1 VRRSAPPAR
10 LIDRLIKRGS
20 LAQQVTFYSPQ
31 PWGKLTA
38 KKQLHLNPTGSTA
51 VIKPQVINAIPNVEN
66 FLRHC
71 QRQDYRA
78 KSTIVHE
85 GGVSDSLFLI
95 LDGSVSVM
103 VEDESDQDHRLVVS
117 YLNPGDFFGEMSLF
131 VDEPE
136 LRSAMVVAKTHCEVA
151 EISYERFH
159 QIRNQF
165 PDILFAIAR
174 QMSNRL
180 RITTRKL
187 KNLAFVDVS
196 GRIAHTL
203 LDLCKEPDAMT
214 HPDGMQIKITR
225 QELGKIVG
233 CSREM
238 AGRVLKNLEEEG
250 LVSVAG
256 KTMVVYGT
264 R

>member
-1 VRRSAPPAR
+1 M
-10 LIDRLIKRGS
+10 
-20 LAQQVTFYSPQ
+20 
-31 PWGKLTA
+31 
-38 KKQLHLNPTGSTA
+38 
-51 VIKPQVINAIPNVEN
+51 IKPQITNAIPNVEA

-71 QRQDYRA
+71 QRQDYKA
-78 KSTIVHE
+78 KSVIMRQGE
-85 GGVSDSLFLI
+85 QSDSLYLI

-103 VEDESDQDHRLVVS
+103 VEDEADHDHKMVVS
-117 YLNPGDFFGEMSLF
+117 YLNPGDFFGEMGLF
-131 VDEPE
+131 GEEEEV
-136 LRSAMVVAKTHCEVA
+136 RSAMIMAKTQCEVA

-159 QIRNQF
+159 QIRSQF

-174 QMSNRL
+174 QMGVRL
-180 RITTRKL
+180 RQTTRKL
-187 KNLAFVDVS
+187 KDLAFVDVA
-196 GRIAHTL
+196 GRIAQTL

-238 AGRVLKNLEEEG
+238 AGRVLKTLEQDG

-256 KTMVVYGT
+256 KTMVVFGT

>member
-1 VRRSAPPAR
+1 M
-10 LIDRLIKRGS
+10 L
-20 LAQQVTFYSPQ
+20 
-31 PWGKLTA
+31 
-38 KKQLHLNPTGSTA
+38 
-51 VIKPQVINAIPNVEN
+51 KPQITNTLPNVEN

-71 QRQDYRA
+71 QRKSYKA
-78 KSTIVHE
+78 KGMVLQQ
-85 GGVSDSLFLI
+85 GAASDTLYLI

-103 VEDESDQDHRLVVS
+103 VEDESEPGHMLVVA
-117 YLNPGDFFGEMSLF
+117 YLNPGDFVGEMGLF
-131 VDEPE
+131 DDEE
-136 LRSAMVVAKTHCEVA
+136 QVRSAMVVAKTQCEVA

-159 QIRNQF
+159 QIRTQF
-165 PDILFAIAR
+165 PDMLYAVSR
-174 QMSNRL
+174 QLGSRL
-180 RITTRKL
+180 RQTTRKL
-187 KNLAFVDVS
+187 SDLAFVDVS

-238 AGRVLKNLEEEG
+238 AGRVLKSLEEQG
-250 LVSVAG
+250 LIGVKG
-256 KTMVVYGT
+256 KTIVVFGT

>member
-1 VRRSAPPAR
+1 MV
-10 LIDRLIKRGS
+10 
-20 LAQQVTFYSPQ
+20 
-31 PWGKLTA
+31 
-38 KKQLHLNPTGSTA
+38 
-51 VIKPQVINAIPNVEN
+51 KPQIIKALPNVEN

-71 QRQDYRA
+71 QRKDYKA
-78 KSTIVHE
+78 KTQVLQQGEISNM
-85 GGVSDSLFLI
+85 LYLI
-95 LDGSVSVM
+95 LEGSVSVM
-103 VEDESDQDHRLVVS
+103 VEDESQEGHMMVVA
-117 YLNPGDFFGEMSLF
+117 YLNPGDFVGEMGLF
-131 VDEPE
+131 EEEEQV
-136 LRSAMVVAKTHCEVA
+136 RSAMVVAKTQCEIA

-159 QIRNQF
+159 QIRGQF
-165 PDILFAIAR
+165 PDILYAISR
-174 QMSNRL
+174 QISVRL
-180 RITTRKL
+180 RQTTRKL
-187 KNLAFVDVS
+187 TDLAFVDVS

-238 AGRVLKNLEEEG
+238 AGRVLKTLEQDG

-256 KTMVVYGT
+256 KTMVVFGT

>member
-1 VRRSAPPAR
+1 M
-10 LIDRLIKRGS
+10 
-20 LAQQVTFYSPQ
+20 
-31 PWGKLTA
+31 
-38 KKQLHLNPTGSTA
+38 
-51 VIKPQVINAIPNVEN
+51 IKPQIVNAIPNVES

-71 QRQDYRA
+71 QRQEY
-78 KSTIVHE
+78 KSKSVIMRQGE
-85 GGVSDSLFLI
+85 DSNSLYLI

-103 VEDESDQDHRLVVS
+103 VEDEADKEHKMVVS
-117 YLNPGDFFGEMSLF
+117 YLNPGDFFGEMGLF
-131 VDEPE
+131 GKEEEEV
-136 LRSAMVVAKTHCEVA
+136 RSAMIVAKTQCEVA

-159 QIRNQF
+159 QIRAQL
-165 PDILFAIAR
+165 PDILFAVAQ
-174 QMSNRL
+174 QMGVRL
-180 RITTRKL
+180 RQTTRKL
-187 KNLAFVDVS
+187 KDLAFVDVS
-196 GRIAHTL
+196 GRIAQTL

-238 AGRVLKNLEEEG
+238 AGRVLKTLEQDG

-256 KTMVVYGT
+256 KTMVVFGT

>member
-1 VRRSAPPAR
+1 MV
-10 LIDRLIKRGS
+10 
-20 LAQQVTFYSPQ
+20 
-31 PWGKLTA
+31 
-38 KKQLHLNPTGSTA
+38 
-51 VIKPQVINAIPNVEN
+51 KPQIIRALPTVEN

-71 QRQDYRA
+71 QRKDYKA
-78 KSTIVHE
+78 KSTVLKQ
-85 GGVSDSLFLI
+85 GDPGNSLYLI
-95 LDGSVSVM
+95 LEGSVSVM
-103 VEDESDQDHRLVVS
+103 VEDESEPGHMMVVA
-117 YLNPGDFFGEMSLF
+117 YLNPGDFVGEMGLF
-131 VDEPE
+131 DDEIKE
-136 LRSAMVVAKTHCEVA
+136 RSAMVVAKTQCEVA

-165 PDILFAIAR
+165 PDILYAISR
-174 QMSNRL
+174 QISNRL
-180 RITTRKL
+180 RLTTRKL
-187 KNLAFVDVS
+187 TDLAFVDVS

-238 AGRVLKNLEEEG
+238 AGRVLKTLEENG

>member
-1 VRRSAPPAR
+1 
-10 LIDRLIKRGS
+10 
-20 LAQQVTFYSPQ
+20 
-31 PWGKLTA
+31 
-38 KKQLHLNPTGSTA
+38 
-51 VIKPQVINAIPNVEN
+51 VIKPQIINAIPNVEA

-71 QRQDYRA
+71 QRQDYKA
-78 KSTIVHE
+78 KSVIMRQGE
-85 GGVSDSLFLI
+85 QSDSLYLI

-103 VEDESDQDHRLVVS
+103 VEDEADHDHKMVVS
-117 YLNPGDFFGEMSLF
+117 YLNPGDFFGEMGLF
-131 VDEPE
+131 AEEDEV
-136 LRSAMVVAKTHCEVA
+136 RSAMIMAKTQCEVA

-159 QIRNQF
+159 QIRSQF

-174 QMSNRL
+174 QMGVRL
-180 RITTRKL
+180 RQTTRKL
-187 KNLAFVDVS
+187 KDLAFVDVS
-196 GRIAHTL
+196 GRIAQTL

-238 AGRVLKNLEEEG
+238 AGRVLKTLEQDG

-256 KTMVVYGT
+256 KTMVVFGT

>member
-1 VRRSAPPAR
+1 M
-10 LIDRLIKRGS
+10 L
-20 LAQQVTFYSPQ
+20 
-31 PWGKLTA
+31 
-38 KKQLHLNPTGSTA
+38 
-51 VIKPQVINAIPNVEN
+51 KPQVVNTLPNVEN

-71 QRQDYRA
+71 QRKDY
-78 KSTIVHE
+78 KSKSVVLQQGE
-85 GGVSDSLFLI
+85 VSDTLYLI

-103 VEDESDQDHRLVVS
+103 VEDESEPGHMLVVA
-117 YLNPGDFFGEMSLF
+117 YLNPGDFVGEMGLF
-131 VDEPE
+131 DDDPQV
-136 LRSAMVVAKTHCEVA
+136 RSAMVVAKTQCEVA

-159 QIRNQF
+159 QIRGQY
-165 PDILFAIAR
+165 PDILYAVSR
-174 QMSNRL
+174 QLGSRL
-180 RITTRKL
+180 RLTTRKL
-187 KNLAFVDVS
+187 SDLAFVDVS

-214 HPDGMQIKITR
+214 HPDGMQIKVTR

-238 AGRVLKNLEEEG
+238 AGRVLKALQEEG
-250 LVSVAG
+250 LVSVSG

>member
-1 VRRSAPPAR
+1 
-10 LIDRLIKRGS
+10 LL
-20 LAQQVTFYSPQ
+20 
-31 PWGKLTA
+31 
-38 KKQLHLNPTGSTA
+38 
-51 VIKPQVINAIPNVEN
+51 KPQIIKTLPNVES

-71 QRQDYRA
+71 QRKDFRA
-78 KSTIVHE
+78 KSTVLKQGE
-85 GGVSDSLFLI
+85 AGNSLCLI

-103 VEDESDQDHRLVVS
+103 VEDESEPGHMLVVA
-117 YLNPGDFFGEMSLF
+117 YLNPGDFVGEMGLF
-131 VDEPE
+131 DSEPPT
-136 LRSAMVVAKTHCEVA
+136 RSAMVVAKTQCEVA

-165 PDILFAIAR
+165 PDILYAVSR
-174 QMSNRL
+174 QLGMRL
-180 RITTRKL
+180 RQTTRKL
-187 KNLAFVDVS
+187 SDLAFVDVS

-238 AGRVLKNLEEEG
+238 AGRVLKTLEEDG
-250 LVSVAG
+250 LVSVSG

>member
-1 VRRSAPPAR
+1 
-10 LIDRLIKRGS
+10 
-20 LAQQVTFYSPQ
+20 
-31 PWGKLTA
+31 
-38 KKQLHLNPTGSTA
+38 
-51 VIKPQVINAIPNVEN
+51 VIKPQILQKIPNVES

-71 QRQDYRA
+71 QRRDY
-78 KSTIVHE
+78 KSKSVILQE
-85 GGVSDSLFLI
+85 GDNSDYLYLI

-103 VEDESDQDHRLVVS
+103 VENETDQDHKMVVA
-117 YLNPGDFFGEMSLF
+117 YLNLGDFFGEMGLF
-131 VDEPE
+131 ANAEGR
-136 LRSAMVVAKTHCEVA
+136 RSAMIIAKTQCEVA
-151 EISYERFH
+151 EISYEKFH
-159 QIRNQF
+159 HIRSQY
-165 PDILFAIAR
+165 PDILFAIAD
-174 QMSNRL
+174 QMAERL

-187 KNLAFVDVS
+187 KDLAFVDVA

-238 AGRVLKNLEEEG
+238 AGRVLKTLGEEG
-250 LVSVAG
+250 LISVSG
-256 KTMVVYGT
+256 KTMVVFGT

>member
-1 VRRSAPPAR
+1 V
-10 LIDRLIKRGS
+10 L
-20 LAQQVTFYSPQ
+20 
-31 PWGKLTA
+31 
-38 KKQLHLNPTGSTA
+38 
-51 VIKPQVINAIPNVEN
+51 KPQVVKTLPNVEN

-71 QRQDYRA
+71 QRRDCKA
-78 KSTIVHE
+78 KSAILKQGE
-85 GGVSDSLFLI
+85 SCDLLYLI

-103 VEDESDQDHRLVVS
+103 VEDEMEPGHMLVVA
-117 YLNPGDFFGEMSLF
+117 YLNPGDFVGEMGLF
-131 VDEPE
+131 DEETPV
-136 LRSAMVVAKTHCEVA
+136 RSAMVVAKTQCEVA

-165 PDILFAIAR
+165 PDILYAVSR
-174 QMSNRL
+174 QLGSRL
-180 RITTRKL
+180 RQTTRKL
-187 KNLAFVDVS
+187 SDLAFVDVS

-238 AGRVLKNLEEEG
+238 AGRVLKTLEQDG
-250 LVSVAG
+250 LVSVSG
-256 KTMVVYGT
+256 KTMVVFGT

>member
-1 VRRSAPPAR
+1 M
-10 LIDRLIKRGS
+10 
-20 LAQQVTFYSPQ
+20 
-31 PWGKLTA
+31 
-38 KKQLHLNPTGSTA
+38 
-51 VIKPQVINAIPNVEN
+51 IKPQILRALPNVES

-71 QRQDYRA
+71 QRKDYKA
-78 KSTIVHE
+78 KSTVLRQGE
-85 GGVSDSLFLI
+85 LSNALYLI
-95 LDGSVSVM
+95 LEGSVSVM
-103 VEDESDQDHRLVVS
+103 VEDESDPGHMLVVA
-117 YLNPGDFFGEMSLF
+117 YLNPGDFVGEMGLF
-131 VDEPE
+131 EEEGQV
-136 LRSAMVVAKTHCEVA
+136 RSAMVVAKTQCEVA

-165 PDILFAIAR
+165 PDILYSISR
-174 QMSNRL
+174 QISIRL
-180 RITTRKL
+180 RQTTRKL
-187 KNLAFVDVS
+187 TDLAFVDVS

-238 AGRVLKNLEEEG
+238 AGRVLKALEQDG
-250 LVSVAG
+250 LVSVSG
-256 KTMVVYGT
+256 KTMVVFGT

>member
-1 VRRSAPPAR
+1 MSV
-10 LIDRLIKRGS
+10 L
-20 LAQQVTFYSPQ
+20 
-31 PWGKLTA
+31 
-38 KKQLHLNPTGSTA
+38 
-51 VIKPQVINAIPNVEN
+51 KPQLVNAIPNVED
-66 FLRHC
+66 FLLHC
-71 QRQDYRA
+71 QRRDYKP
-78 KSTIVHE
+78 KSVILRE
-85 GGVSDSLFLI
+85 GEDSDYLYLM

-103 VEDESDQDHRLVVS
+103 VEDERDHDHMMVVS
-117 YLNPGDFFGEMSLF
+117 YLNTGDFFGEMGLF
-131 VDEPE
+131 TETEDESP
-136 LRSAMVVAKTHCEVA
+136 RSAMIQARTACEVA
-151 EISYERFH
+151 AISYDKFH
-159 QIRNQF
+159 QIRDQY

-174 QMSNRL
+174 QMGNRL
-180 RITTRKL
+180 RATTRKL

-196 GRIAHTL
+196 GRVAQTL

-238 AGRVLKNLEEEG
+238 AGRVLKTLEEDG
-250 LVSVAG
+250 LVSVSG